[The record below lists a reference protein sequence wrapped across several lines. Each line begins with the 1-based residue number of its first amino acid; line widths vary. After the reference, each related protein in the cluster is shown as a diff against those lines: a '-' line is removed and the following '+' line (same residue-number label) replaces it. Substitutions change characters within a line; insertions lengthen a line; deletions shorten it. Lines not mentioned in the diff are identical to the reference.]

1 MGYHSRGG
9 DAMPIL
15 GKDELREKLNLLP
28 EWKEEHGEIVR
39 WAEFP
44 DFVAAMDFVNIV
56 AGKAEAAG
64 HHPDIDIRYNK
75 VRLALVSH
83 DAGGLTQ
90 RDFDLAQ
97 AIEALLD

>member
-1 MGYHSRGG
+1 
-9 DAMPIL
+9 MP
-15 GKDELREKLNLLP
+15 LLSP
-28 EWKEEHGEIVR
+28 SEIQQHLSHLQHWIQENGEIVR
-39 WAEFP
+39 RASFA
-44 DFVAAMDFVNIV
+44 DFVAAMDFVNSV
-56 AGKAEAAG
+56 AELAERAG

-97 AIEALLD
+97 SIEALLVSTP